1 MTKMD
6 EIKPAAPEAK
16 ETGETSVS
24 DLPKP
29 AARRSRVKWTRLL
42 VVAAVLGVVAW
53 LGTPWIIARFTQV
66 HINDAR
72 VAASVVTVSSE
83 VAGRVTELPVLVG
96 DSVAAGT
103 VLASIDQE
111 SSQPQLDAVIAKLA
125 ATDAQLSE
133 LENRKGMLTEQLAAR
148 REAANAGIAAA
159 EANPEAALA
168 VLQNPQTRHDRVV
181 KRAEQNVSSQQSLD
195 EVNAALATA
204 TQQER
209 AAYAAT
215 EAARANRAIVEADA
229 AQIAVLDSQID
240 SARAGR
246 VAIEAERRLKE
257 IDLAHRTIDASF
269 DGIVDATF
277 VDVGEYVTPGT
288 RLVMYH
294 APENVWIDANVKETE
309 FSRLRVGSR
318 ASITVDAFPGRTFEG
333 EVIGMGGA
341 ATSQL
346 ALLPSPNPSGNFTK
360 VTQRLPI
367 RVSIDADG
375 VELRPGMMV
384 EIYVDVTG

>member
-1 MTKMD
+1 M
-6 EIKPAAPEAK
+6 
-16 ETGETSVS
+16 
-24 DLPKP
+24 
-29 AARRSRVKWTRLL
+29 
-42 VVAAVLGVVAW
+42 
-53 LGTPWIIARFTQV
+53 
-66 HINDAR
+66 
-72 VAASVVTVSSE
+72 SSE

-159 EANPEAALA
+159 EANHEAALA
-168 VLQNPQTRHDRVV
+168 VLQNTQTRHDRVV
-181 KRAEQNVSSQQSLD
+181 KLAEQNVSSQQSLD

-215 EAARANRAIVEADA
+215 EAARADLAIVEADA

-240 SARAGR
+240 SVRAGR

-384 EIYVDVTG
+384 EIYVDVAG

>member
-1 MTKMD
+1 MPQQ
-6 EIKPAAPEAK
+6 KPHGQILQSSK
-16 ETGETSVS
+16 QTQ
-24 DLPKP
+24 PKSLCWTL
-29 AARRSRVKWTRLL
+29 RSIL
-42 VVAAVLGVVAW
+42 
-53 LGTPWIIARFTQV
+53 
-66 HINDAR
+66 
-72 VAASVVTVSSE
+72 
-83 VAGRVTELPVLVG
+83 
-96 DSVAAGT
+96 
-103 VLASIDQE
+103 
-111 SSQPQLDAVIAKLA
+111 
-125 ATDAQLSE
+125 
-133 LENRKGMLTEQLAAR
+133 
-148 REAANAGIAAA
+148 
-159 EANPEAALA
+159 
-168 VLQNPQTRHDRVV
+168 
-181 KRAEQNVSSQQSLD
+181 
-195 EVNAALATA
+195 
-204 TQQER
+204 
-209 AAYAAT
+209 
-215 EAARANRAIVEADA
+215 
-229 AQIAVLDSQID
+229 
-240 SARAGR
+240 ARAGR